1 LELERLD
8 DYQSWRIRCGGQQL
22 LIDPWLVDDIEVGDG
37 GRWLRRRHGLPV
49 ALRPGQVGEHDIVV
63 LTSALPAHAHVP
75 TLRALNRS
83 VRVLGAPAAVR
94 LARSLGFRS
103 TIVLTPGQRIVLDG
117 RLALTGIR
125 PRFPYGM
132 GSIGLLIES
141 LEDGV
146 RTYFEPHVA
155 PLRHPLLEP
164 SVDVI
169 VAPVQKVR
177 LAGVQLAMDV
187 DECVR
192 LARHLKARWL
202 LATGTSPAAG
212 EGFIPERLLRV
223 EGDLDTFEAV
233 TRLQLGDGRGR
244 LLAPGEVIR
253 VPPRRRRSRPAA

>member
-164 SVDVI
+164 AVDVI

-187 DECVR
+187 NECVQ

-202 LATGTSPAAG
+202 LATGTTPAAG

-244 LLAPGEVIR
+244 LLAPGEIIR

>member
-1 LELERLD
+1 MRSPTVRA
-8 DYQSWRIRCGGQQL
+8 Y
-22 LIDPWLVDDIEVGDG
+22 
-37 GRWLRRRHGLPV
+37 LRTAGARPCPHAASPGPRR
-49 ALRPGQVGEHDIVV
+49 A
-63 LTSALPAHAHVP
+63 
-75 TLRALNRS
+75 
-83 VRVLGAPAAVR
+83 RVLGAPAAAVR
-94 LARSLGFRS
+94 LARSLGFHS
-103 TIVLTPGQRIVLDG
+103 TIVLTPGQRIVLDE

-132 GSIGLLIES
+132 GSIGMLIES

-164 SVDVI
+164 AVDVI
-169 VAPVQKVR
+169 IAPVQKVR

-202 LATGTSPAAG
+202 LATDAAAG
-212 EGFIPERLLRV
+212 HPAGATAAGGRRPRHLRG
-223 EGDLDTFEAV
+223 GDP
-233 TRLQLGDGRGR
+233 
-244 LLAPGEVIR
+244 APARRRPRPPARSGEVIR